1 MQNAKCQSNAHRIT
15 QNIYIYTQHTAR
27 TNCSLLYLLTVLRS
41 VLQLRSGRQLHAGI
55 ACNYLM
61 AVLCKSI
68 DRIGS
73 AAAITFAIGHGTR
86 GNHIPASEFRNRR
99 LDASLWVS

>member
-1 MQNAKCQSNAHRIT
+1 M
-15 QNIYIYTQHTAR
+15 
-27 TNCSLLYLLTVLRS
+27 LTVLRS

-68 DRIGS
+68 DRIGT
-73 AAAITFAIGHGTR
+73 AAAITFTIGHGTR